1 MIYGDNKMNS
11 NLEKEDRNK
20 VGFYL
25 VTNTVTDE
33 TYVGSGVLGECLTRH
48 RVGYNTGHHANIKL
62 LKAFKRARDNWEF
75 IAIPIEEPGLTREEN
90 RLVALDIEQSIIND
104 FYGKTQLFLNIASHV
119 ERPRLGLEHSTE
131 TKEKISSSHKAYWDG
146 LSDEERYERTKNI
159 GVSNKGNT
167 YCIGRVLSDKT
178 KDDISVSVKNYY
190 DGLNNDEKS
199 NWLEKIR
206 SANCKSLIID
216 GVTYDSRTQAA
227 NVFGLTKEAIGY
239 RVSSPNF
246 PTWMNAI

>member
-1 MIYGDNKMNS
+1 
-11 NLEKEDRNK
+11 
-20 VGFYL
+20 
-25 VTNTVTDE
+25 
-33 TYVGSGVLGECLTRH
+33 
-48 RVGYNTGHHANIKL
+48 
-62 LKAFKRARDNWEF
+62 
-75 IAIPIEEPGLTREEN
+75 
-90 RLVALDIEQSIIND
+90 
-104 FYGKTQLFLNIASHV
+104 
-119 ERPRLGLEHSTE
+119 
-131 TKEKISSSHKAYWDG
+131 
-146 LSDEERYERTKNI
+146 
-159 GVSNKGNT
+159 
-167 YCIGRVLSDKT
+167 
-178 KDDISVSVKNYY
+178 VSVKNYY